1 MLPEAFFFGRIC
13 HSLSFYAC
21 LAFVRVHG
29 SVAAY
34 RIKGETH
41 VHLEVEQKLFVAEG
55 TVNGG
60 IIQENEKASESRSL
74 APKLFDI
81 FRP

>member
-1 MLPEAFFFGRIC
+1 LVAYVIA
-13 HSLSFYAC
+13 SLFYAC

-55 TVNGG
+55 TINGG
-60 IIQENEKASESRSL
+60 IVQENEKKLRRS
-74 APKLFDI
+74 
-81 FRP
+81 